1 MNDLI
6 KKIGVK
12 VILSVDFPVVCET
25 LERIGV
31 VNKKEKKIFPS
42 CYLLKYDDID
52 DVCYKLCHFKEM
64 FILQQKKST
73 FDDLDK
79 IRRDT
84 IGYLLTSWNLIKP
97 VDIDDFTQ
105 ILNSKISTVSYRDK
119 KDYKIIHKFKNFN

>member
-105 ILNSKISTVSYRDK
+105 ILNSKISTVSYREK